1 MDRTVYKKDSFSI
14 LNSPFYHFAK
24 YMKKNNF
31 KLKVY
36 DSYFNLKKNNIKNV
50 IRKIDENNLKNSILI
65 LNYASHNDLNKIIK
79 LANKNILKIIDI
91 EISLNKK
98 TKDKKNIH
106 SLLN

>member
-1 MDRTVYKKDSFSI
+1 
-14 LNSPFYHFAK
+14 
-24 YMKKNNF
+24 MKKNNF

-50 IRKIDENNLKNSILI
+50 IKKIDESNFKNSILI

-91 EISLNKK
+91 EISLNK
-98 TKDKKNIH
+98 N
-106 SLLN
+106 